1 LSSSCGGSKLGQ
13 ISSVIDA
20 ILVSLGF
27 ERNVRCP
34 SADLAVADE
43 CLVWWDRFRML
54 GLINPFLVCTSFTI
68 ITGVVHMKLR
78 VGFDVTYSCPQATP
92 TLLMLN
98 THPSLSDQVVVAD
111 RIVLVPSVPLTQ
123 YYDVF
128 GNLCSRIVTPADG
141 SLSVSAQGILNVAST
156 PETYPIDGRQHA
168 IEELPAESLQF
179 LLGSRY
185 CETDLLSDVAWKL
198 FGEIAPGRDR
208 VRAICDYAHT
218 HIKFDYKKAHA
229 NGVRSLPR
237 RRGCLPRL
245 RPTGNCALPGPQ
257 HSGALLHRLYQRCQP
272 SAALRP
278 AGLLR
283 MVRSVSR
290 RILADLRPAQQ
301 RTAHRPRPH
310 GARARCDGRR
320 NQHDLWASGP
330 G

>member
-1 LSSSCGGSKLGQ
+1 
-13 ISSVIDA
+13 
-20 ILVSLGF
+20 
-27 ERNVRCP
+27 
-34 SADLAVADE
+34 
-43 CLVWWDRFRML
+43 
-54 GLINPFLVCTSFTI
+54 
-68 ITGVVHMKLR
+68 MKLR
-78 VGFDVTYSCPQATP
+78 VGFDLTYSCPQATP

-208 VRAICDYAHT
+208 VLAICDYAHT
-218 HIKFDYKKAHA
+218 HIKFDYKKA
-229 NGVRSLPR
+229 
-237 RRGCLPRL
+237 
-245 RPTGNCALPGPQ
+245 RPTRTAFEAYQEGVGVCRDYAQLAIALCRALNIPARYCTGYISDVNLPPPYAPQDFCAWFEAYLGGSWQTFDPRNNAPRTGRVLMARGRDATDVAISMTFGP
-257 HSGALLHRLYQRCQP
+257 
-272 SAALRP
+272 AALVKFAVTCEP
-278 AGLLR
+278 
-283 MVRSVSR
+283 VS
-290 RILADLRPAQQ
+290 
-301 RTAHRPRPH
+301 
-310 GARARCDGRR
+310 
-320 NQHDLWASGP
+320 
-330 G
+330 